1 MVTKQPLGLV
11 RNSFS
16 SSDSLWTEMEETGAE
31 LFKGGLQAR
40 LGRLGRESDLPYG
53 SIPRD

>member
-1 MVTKQPLGLV
+1 
-11 RNSFS
+11 
-16 SSDSLWTEMEETGAE
+16 MEETGAE
-31 LFKGGLQAR
+31 LFKGELQAR